1 MADATPTPAP
11 SGSKQSAHRSNA
23 VWAKP
28 LPHQH
33 KNFIPAQSYLEYS
46 WIDKD
51 PEMDFICSIIEQSGM
66 TLEQIEKES
75 EKLGHR
81 VSRYTMLGWL
91 YKGVKR
97 PQNCTVSMVAAVCG
111 YERPWRK
118 VRG

>member
-1 MADATPTPAP
+1 MSEARSGPSPAAAP
-11 SGSKQSAHRSNA
+11 RRQSNA
-23 VWAKP
+23 RWAKP
-28 LPHQH
+28 LPQVHR
-33 KNFIPAQSYLEYS
+33 NFIPAQSFLEYN

-66 TLEQIEKES
+66 TLEEIEKET

-81 VSRYTMLGWL
+81 ISRYTMMGWL
-91 YKGVKR
+91 YKGVRR

-118 VRG
+118 VR